1 MGAGHLSR
9 PDFGKTQ
16 MDSQN
21 PMSEFYECFLKG
33 LEQGKTFAVPGCYAR
48 FKPDFSRQI
57 YREDMPEYCT
67 YSSIAGEG
75 AVCVLEPAEFVI
87 GQFELSLTAGGRSDG
102 GVYPKRRWA
111 PPAGGAAAAALWRGG
126 IGGSPHGCAAAG
138 IADHRA
144 GPYANRRDARAT
156 GPPLGE
162 RQPKQA
168 MGGASGHGSV
178 GTQGFGGG
186 AKRIWPYARRQQ
198 PYLKREQSMREKGR
212 MNEKSI

>member
-33 LEQGKTFAVPGCYAR
+33 LEQGKAFAVPGCYAR

-87 GQFELSLTAGGRSDG
+87 GQFELSLTARGVPMAVFIQSADGHHRLAVRLLPPFG
-102 GVYPKRRWA
+102 GVELAAAPTGVPLLELQITGQDLMQIDEAPAQLARRWVSGSQIKQWA
-111 PPAGGAAAAALWRGG
+111 AHPAIVAWELRALAAA
-126 IGGSPHGCAAAG
+126 
-138 IADHRA
+138 
-144 GPYANRRDARAT
+144 
-156 GPPLGE
+156 
-162 RQPKQA
+162 Q
-168 MGGASGHGSV
+168 
-178 GTQGFGGG
+178 
-186 AKRIWPYARRQQ
+186 
-198 PYLKREQSMREKGR
+198 REFGR
-212 MNEKSI
+212 MQGGNNRI

>member
-33 LEQGKTFAVPGCYAR
+33 LEQGKAFAVPGCYAR

-87 GQFELSLTAGGRSDG
+87 GQFELSLTARGVPMAVFIQSATGWRCGCCRPLAGWNWRQPLPVCRCWNCRSPGRTLCRSTRH
-102 GVYPKRRWA
+102 PRSW
-111 PPAGGAAAAALWRGG
+111 GAAG
-126 IGGSPHGCAAAG
+126 
-138 IADHRA
+138 
-144 GPYANRRDARAT
+144 
-156 GPPLGE
+156 
-162 RQPKQA
+162 
-168 MGGASGHGSV
+168 
-178 GTQGFGGG
+178 
-186 AKRIWPYARRQQ
+186 
-198 PYLKREQSMREKGR
+198 
-212 MNEKSI
+212 

>member
-57 YREDMPEYCT
+57 YREDMPGCCT
-67 YSSIAGEG
+67 YTSIAGEG

-87 GQFELSLTAGGRSDG
+87 GQFELSLTARGVPMAVFIQSADGHHRLAVRLLPPFG
-102 GVYPKRRWA
+102 GVELAAAPTGVPLLELQITGQDLMQIDEAPAQLARRWVSGSQNKKWA
-111 PPAGGAAAAALWRGG
+111 AHPAMEAWELRALAAAQREFGRMRGG
-126 IGGSPHGCAAAG
+126 N
-138 IADHRA
+138 
-144 GPYANRRDARAT
+144 NRT
-156 GPPLGE
+156 
-162 RQPKQA
+162 
-168 MGGASGHGSV
+168 
-178 GTQGFGGG
+178 
-186 AKRIWPYARRQQ
+186 
-198 PYLKREQSMREKGR
+198 
-212 MNEKSI
+212 

>member
-57 YREDMPEYCT
+57 YREDMPGYCT

-87 GQFELSLTAGGRSDG
+87 GQFELSLTARGAPMAVFIQSADGHHRLAVRLLPPFG
-102 GVYPKRRWA
+102 GVELAAAPASVPLLELQITGQDLMQIDEAPAQLGRRWVSGSQNKQWA
-111 PPAGGAAAAALWRGG
+111 AHPAMEAWELRALAAA
-126 IGGSPHGCAAAG
+126 
-138 IADHRA
+138 
-144 GPYANRRDARAT
+144 
-156 GPPLGE
+156 
-162 RQPKQA
+162 Q
-168 MGGASGHGSV
+168 
-178 GTQGFGGG
+178 
-186 AKRIWPYARRQQ
+186 
-198 PYLKREQSMREKGR
+198 REFGR
-212 MNEKSI
+212 MQGGNNRI

>member
-33 LEQGKTFAVPGCYAR
+33 LEQGKAFAVPGCYAC

-87 GQFELSLTAGGRSDG
+87 GQFELSLTARGVPMAVFIQSADGHHRLAVRLLPPFG
-102 GVYPKRRWA
+102 GVEL
-111 PPAGGAAAAALWRGG
+111 AAAPASVPLLELQITGQDLMQIDEA
-126 IGGSPHGCAAAG
+126 PAAG
-138 IADHRA
+138 
-144 GPYANRRDARAT
+144 
-156 GPPLGE
+156 
-162 RQPKQA
+162 
-168 MGGASGHGSV
+168 
-178 GTQGFGGG
+178 
-186 AKRIWPYARRQQ
+186 
-198 PYLKREQSMREKGR
+198 
-212 MNEKSI
+212 

>member
-33 LEQGKTFAVPGCYAR
+33 LEQGKAFAVPGCYAR

-87 GQFELSLTAGGRSDG
+87 GQFELSLTARGVPMAVFIQSADGHHRLAVRLLPPFG
-102 GVYPKRRWA
+102 GVE
-111 PPAGGAAAAALWRGG
+111 L
-126 IGGSPHGCAAAG
+126 AAG
-138 IADHRA
+138 DFSSRA
-144 GPYANRRDARAT
+144 RNRFAGSSPPFAACSKQARAFST
-156 GPPLGE
+156 SFAVPMPC
-162 RQPKQA
+162 
-168 MGGASGHGSV
+168 S
-178 GTQGFGGG
+178 
-186 AKRIWPYARRQQ
+186 
-198 PYLKREQSMREKGR
+198 
-212 MNEKSI
+212 

>member
-33 LEQGKTFAVPGCYAR
+33 LEQGKAFAVPGCYAR

-87 GQFELSLTAGGRSDG
+87 GQFELSLTAGGVPMAVFIQSADGHHRLAVRLLPPFG
-102 GVYPKRRWA
+102 GVELAAAPTGVPLLELQITGQDLMQIDEAPAQLGRRWVSGSQNKQWVA
-111 PPAGGAAAAALWRGG
+111 HPAMEAWELRALAAA
-126 IGGSPHGCAAAG
+126 
-138 IADHRA
+138 
-144 GPYANRRDARAT
+144 
-156 GPPLGE
+156 
-162 RQPKQA
+162 Q
-168 MGGASGHGSV
+168 
-178 GTQGFGGG
+178 
-186 AKRIWPYARRQQ
+186 
-198 PYLKREQSMREKGR
+198 REFGR
-212 MNEKSI
+212 MQGGNNRI